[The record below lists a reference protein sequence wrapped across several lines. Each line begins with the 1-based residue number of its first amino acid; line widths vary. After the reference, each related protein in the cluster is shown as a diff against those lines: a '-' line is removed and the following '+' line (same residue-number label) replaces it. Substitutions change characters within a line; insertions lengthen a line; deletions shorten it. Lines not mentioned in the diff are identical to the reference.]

1 MAPLFNDR
9 DDYLFWRSEWRAE
22 YRQLSA
28 RIRDLKWYLRTD
40 DRLYSLRATP
50 AHPRYPD
57 AHALERLKSIQS
69 AYPVG
74 FFVPSLLHRFQ
85 RQATDM
91 LEMRKQSKQLAQAQY
106 LSARQTQA
114 VPA

>member
-1 MAPLFNDR
+1 MTPLFNDR
-9 DDYLFWRSEWRAE
+9 DGYLLWRSEWRAE

-40 DRLYSLRATP
+40 SKLRSLLAP
-50 AHPRYPD
+50 SNPRYPD
-57 AHALERLKSIQS
+57 ASAIKRLKAIE
-69 AYPVG
+69 ATYPTG
-74 FFVPSLLHRFQ
+74 FFATGLLSRFKQ
-85 RQATDM
+85 HATDM

-106 LSARQTQA
+106 LRARQTQA

>member
-1 MAPLFNDR
+1 MTPLFNDR
-9 DDYLFWRSEWRAE
+9 EGYLFWRSEWRAE
-22 YRQLSA
+22 YRQLST

-40 DRLYSLRATP
+40 SRLRSPLAP
-50 AHPRYPD
+50 SSPRYPD
-57 AHALERLKSIQS
+57 AGALERLKAIQT
-69 AYPVG
+69 AYPTG
-74 FFVPSLLHRFQ
+74 FFAPGLLNRFQ
-85 RQATDM
+85 KHATDM